1 MSFRTSPSA
10 ATRGA
15 LAVAIHLALLSPA
28 GSAHADAA
36 PTATAS
42 ADAEAA
48 ALDAG
53 GAGAAEAGGRELP
66 GVEVAGVATPRASSP
81 KYTAPLRDT
90 PQTITVIDR
99 EIIDQQNL
107 LTLRDVL
114 STLPGIT
121 FGAGEGGGGYGDSIN
136 LRGFNANN
144 DITVDGI
151 RDSAQYSRTDPF
163 NLDQIELVNGANSVF
178 SGAGSVGGTINLVS
192 KRARLDDFYQVS
204 AGVGT
209 DNYRRVTA
217 DLNHALNAGTAVRLN
232 LMGHENDVPDRAFE
246 DYQRFGIAPS
256 IGFGLDGDTSVT
268 LSYVHQRDDNTPQ
281 YGIPFFNGRPLA
293 GIDLEDYFGYANLDQ
308 QLIIADSF
316 TALFEHRFSDHF
328 SLRNTTKY
336 QAVDQITTVSAPQG
350 TYCLANN
357 LTPLGASCGSTPP
370 GFYQPSGPRGNRR
383 DTENSL
389 LGTQTDLL
397 FDVATG
403 GIQHTIVSGVAFTR
417 EKFQLETTSLP
428 RNANRTP
435 AVLPITPIA
444 APDPIYRGPVHRTI
458 TGATDGDLENAA
470 LYVFDTLQFSPQWL
484 FNAGARY
491 EINDGSSTLYTVGT
505 SGNTLGVITGAAA
518 PAKNR
523 DNLFSYR
530 AGLVYKPI
538 EAASLYLSYANSETP
553 SKAAVNGSCVA
564 VSTTTGPLGTAN
576 CNVDPEEGR
585 NLELGVKWDLFEQKL
600 SFTAAIFRNERTN
613 YRVNDPGNPDNPTGV
628 QQLDGEARVDGLTA
642 GLTGLLAEHWSI
654 YANVA
659 LLDSEVLQGVSD
671 FQAGQGLDFTRGD
684 ELVNTPRRSGSVW
697 TTYDL
702 NARWQFGYGIT
713 AQGDYRV
720 SQHSATNVS
729 GPLTSVPG
737 YAVHR
742 ALAMYR
748 VHRDVELRLNV
759 NNVFEKIYFTRI
771 RPNGNGWATQGD
783 ARQFVLTANLS
794 F

>member
-1 MSFRTSPSA
+1 MSSRTSPR
-10 ATRGA
+10 ATTTQHTPGA
-15 LAVAIHLALLSPA
+15 LAMAIHLTLLCSVTA

-36 PTATAS
+36 PTAAAL

-53 GAGAAEAGGRELP
+53 GGAEAGGRELP
-66 GVEVAGVATPRASSP
+66 GVAVEGHRVARASSG
-81 KYTAPLRDT
+81 KYTAPLLDT
-90 PQTITVIDR
+90 PQTITVVDRQLID
-99 EIIDQQNL
+99 DQNL

-163 NLDQIELVNGANSVF
+163 NLEQIELINGANSVF
-178 SGAGSVGGTINLVS
+178 SGAGAVGGTINLVS
-192 KRARLDDFYQVS
+192 KRARLGSFYNVS

-217 DLNHALNAGTAVRLN
+217 DLNHELNAGTAVRLN
-232 LMGHENDVPDRAFE
+232 LMGHQNDVADREFE
-246 DYQRFGIAPS
+246 DYQRFGFAPS
-256 IGFGLDGDTSVT
+256 IGFGLDGDTSLT
-268 LSYVHQRDDNTPQ
+268 LSYIHQRDDNTPQ
-281 YGIPFFNGRPLA
+281 YGIPFFNGRPLP
-293 GIDLEDYFGYANLDQ
+293 GIDLEDYFGYANLDN

-316 TALFEHRFSDHF
+316 TALIEHRFSDHF

-350 TYCLANN
+350 TYCLTNN
-357 LTPLGASCGSTPP
+357 LTPSGASCGSTPP

-383 DTENSL
+383 DTENAL

-397 FDVATG
+397 VDFATG
-403 GIQHTIVSGVAFTR
+403 GIQHTLVTGVAFTR

-428 RNANRTP
+428 RNADRTP
-435 AVLPITPIA
+435 AVLPITPITD
-444 APDPIYRGPVHRTI
+444 PDPIYRGLVNRTI
-458 TGATDGDLENAA
+458 TGATDGDLDNAA
-470 LYVFDTLQFSPQWL
+470 LYVFDTLELTQQWL
-484 FNAGARY
+484 FNAGVRY
-491 EINDGSSTLYTVGT
+491 EINDGSSTVYTVGT
-505 SGNTLGVITGAAA
+505 SGNTLGVITGASA

-530 AGLVYKPI
+530 AGLIYKPI
-538 EAASLYLSYANSETP
+538 EDASVYLSYANSETP
-553 SKAAVNGSCVA
+553 SKASVNGTCVA
-564 VSTTTGPLGTAN
+564 VSTTGTAN

-585 NLELGVKWDLFEQKL
+585 NLELGFKWDLLEQKL
-600 SFTAAIFRNERTN
+600 SFTAAIFRNERSN

-628 QQLDGEARVDGLTA
+628 QQLDGEARVDGLA
-642 GLTGLLAEHWSI
+642 LGLSGLLAENWSI
-654 YANVA
+654 FANVV

-684 ELVNTPRRSGSVW
+684 QLVNTPRRSGSLW
-697 TTYDL
+697 STYDL
-702 NARWQFGYGIT
+702 DRWQFGYGIT
-713 AQGDYRV
+713 AQGDYTV
-720 SQHSATNVS
+720 SQHSATNPS

-748 VHRDVELRLNV
+748 VNRDFELRLNV
-759 NNVFEKIYFTRI
+759 NNLFDKVYFTRI

-783 ARQFVLTANLS
+783 ARQFVLTANYS